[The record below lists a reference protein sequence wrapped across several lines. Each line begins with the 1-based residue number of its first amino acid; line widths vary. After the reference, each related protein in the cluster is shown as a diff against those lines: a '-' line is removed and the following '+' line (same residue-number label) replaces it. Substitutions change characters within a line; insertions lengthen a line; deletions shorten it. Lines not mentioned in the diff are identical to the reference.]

1 MPRRVVDSLEER
13 EDIKI
18 AIHEA
23 GGYKPREATFRKIA
37 DRFWWKG

>member
-18 AIHEA
+18 AIYKA
-23 GGYKPREATFRKIA
+23 RGYKPREATFRKIA
-37 DRFWWKG
+37 NYFW